1 MTSATKVFSQDA
13 ANADLRTWLPNAPA
27 LIALLVFAIVLW
39 PTAVL
44 NDNDTWWHLSAG
56 DWIWRH
62 HAVPHTDP
70 FSYTFAGKPWIAHE
84 WLSELLM
91 SRAFAAGGWPGIML
105 LTAVCAAAGV
115 WIVAREAA
123 QHLSGIALWLCVLGG
138 MALFGPHLLARPHI
152 LVLPVMAAWFAGLSR
167 AQNAPPWACLPLIV
181 LWANMHG
188 SFIAG
193 IALIAPFALEAVLTP
208 GKRAQTF
215 ALWSAFAVAAV
226 AAALITPFGID
237 GLLFPLKL
245 ITMPGVDGIG
255 EWSPVNLT
263 KPQPILVAAL
273 GFTAVWWLRRP
284 RLSWVRLAT
293 LICLFAASLHQQ
305 RHEMLLGLLGILLL
319 AEPLGATM
327 TQSPVK
333 ARRPFWPILAAGFIL
348 VAVRLCLPMPAP
360 LTHNDPAGALAH
372 VPADVLQQR
381 VFNAYPLGGYLI
393 RAGVPIYID
402 SRADMYGPDFL
413 NHYAHLASGD
423 PRLLTATLN
432 QWHAGWTLLTPGSA
446 MADSMDHLPGWHR
459 LYADDTVVIHVRN
472 DLPCR

>member
-1 MTSATKVFSQDA
+1 MTSATKVFSRDA
-13 ANADLRTWLPNAPA
+13 AHADVRVWLPNPPA

-62 HAVPHTDP
+62 HAAPHADP

-91 SRAFAAGGWPGIML
+91 SRAFAVGGWPGIML

-115 WIVAREAA
+115 WIVARQAA
-123 QHLSGIALWLCVLGG
+123 RSLSGLALWLCVLGG

-152 LVLPVMAAWFAGLSR
+152 LVLPVMAAWFAALSR
-167 AQNAPPWACLPLIV
+167 ARHTPPWACLPLMV

-193 IALIAPFALEAVLTP
+193 IALIASFALEALLAP
-208 GKRAQTF
+208 GDRKRTLF
-215 ALWSAFAVAAV
+215 LWTGFT
-226 AAALITPFGID
+226 AAAIVTALLTPFGID

-255 EWSPVNLT
+255 EWSPVDLT
-263 KPQPILVAAL
+263 KPQPILVVAL
-273 GFTAVWWLRRP
+273 GFAAVWWLRRP
-284 RLSWVRLAT
+284 RLTVVRLLT
-293 LICLFAASLHQQ
+293 LVGLFAASLHQQ

-319 AEPLGATM
+319 AEPLGKAM
-327 TQSPVK
+327 EQSPITAKQPV
-333 ARRPFWPILAAGFIL
+333 WPALAAGFIL
-348 VAVRLCLPMPAP
+348 AAVRLSLPIPAP
-360 LTHNDPAGALAH
+360 LTHNDPAVALAH

-393 RAGVPIYID
+393 RAGQPVYID
-402 SRADMYGPDFL
+402 SRADMYGPAFL
-413 NHYAHLASGD
+413 DHYALLASGD
-423 PRLLTATLN
+423 PRLLAATLD

-446 MADSMDHLPGWHR
+446 MADSMDHMPGWHR
-459 LYADDTVVIHVRN
+459 LYSDATAIVHVRN
-472 DLPCR
+472 SPPAP